1 MRPNFDAPLAA
12 LSAAYQRLRRATDL
26 RGTLDVAER
35 RKALKAVRATLI
47 SKANAFAEVLNADFR
62 GRSRHE
68 SLLTEVSLV
77 VSAIDYTLP
86 RLERWARPT
95 RLPLEWP
102 HATASARLIKQPR
115 GIAGIIGPSNYP
127 LQLALMP
134 LIGSLSAG
142 CRTIL
147 KPSEAMPGV
156 ADLLQ
161 TSLGAAVDPEV
172 LSIVCGGPEVAA
184 ALTEFPLDVLLFTG
198 SHKVGLKVAEAA
210 AARLTPLLL
219 ELGGKSPVIIDRSAD
234 LGRSAE
240 AIAHGKL
247 LNAGQTCVA
256 PDYVLVPRERFE
268 PFAAN
273 LKSVARQLYP
283 DPMSGDYT
291 AIRSDAAIARLRR
304 LEAGQDTV
312 SLFASSLKDPFY
324 DPKLVLSPSLDSEIM
339 REEIFGP
346 LLPLLAYDEI
356 DDALAVVKALP
367 LPLVLY
373 WFGGDGPRLEKVI
386 ASTSSGAVSVNETVI
401 HAGISSLPLG
411 GVGASGL
418 GRYHGKAGFDS
429 FTHERPVFRQAR
441 FSVTSM
447 MRPPYGSTADRILN
461 WLLR

>member
-1 MRPNFDAPLAA
+1 MRPNFDAPLGV
-12 LSAAYQRLRRATDL
+12 LSAAYQGLRRAADL
-26 RGTLDVAER
+26 RGALGVAER
-35 RKALKAVRATLI
+35 RRALKALRATLLD
-47 SKANAFAEVLNADFR
+47 KAKAFADALNEDFR

-77 VSAIDYTLP
+77 ISAIDYTLP
-86 RLERWARPT
+86 RLERWAKPT
-95 RLPLEWP
+95 RQALEWP
-102 HATASARLIKQPR
+102 HSTASAQLIKQPR

-134 LIGSLSAG
+134 LIGALSAG

-147 KPSEAMPGV
+147 KPSEAMPRV

-161 TSLGAAVDPEV
+161 TSLSGEVDPEV
-172 LSIVCGGPEVAA
+172 LSVVCGGPEVAA
-184 ALTEFPLDVLLFTG
+184 ALTELPLDVLLFTG
-198 SHKVGLKVAEAA
+198 SHRVGVKVAEAA
-210 AARLTPLLL
+210 AARLTPVLL
-219 ELGGKSPVIIDRSAD
+219 ELGGKSPVIVDRGAD
-234 LGRSAE
+234 LRRSAE

-256 PDYVLVPRERFE
+256 PDYVLAPREHIE
-268 PFAAN
+268 PFAAL
-273 LKSVARQLYP
+273 LKSAAAKLYP
-283 DPMSGDYT
+283 DPTTGDYT

-304 LEAGQDTV
+304 LEAGQNTAA
-312 SLFASSLKDPFY
+312 LFSSSLKEPLY
-324 DPKLVLSPSLDSEIM
+324 DPKLVLSPPLESEIM
-339 REEIFGP
+339 QEEIFGP

-356 DDALAVVKALP
+356 DDAISVVKALP
-367 LPLVLY
+367 SPLVIY

-386 ASTSSGAVSVNETVI
+386 ASTSSGAVSLNDTVI
-401 HAGISSLPLG
+401 HAGLSSLPLG

-441 FSVTSM
+441 FTVTSM
-447 MRPPYGSTADRILN
+447 MRPPYGATADRILS